1 MFEISR
7 STKWAPTGG
16 YSGSPRH
23 WQSTADASV
32 SACLPYG
39 PLGNKIVE
47 RGWQF
52 FGWVWVVFFFFRK
65 VWPTTFP
72 SLSWVKFTHILRVF
86 CTQNHGSWAHGFQ
99 DDHFSTE
106 SWSYGRNGKYHRLHP
121 GKRTT
126 EFFPPQWCWKVRES
140 SPKCP
145 NNSGL
150 GICL

>member
-52 FGWVWVVFFFFRK
+52 FGWVWAVFFFFPESMTHHFSFAFMGEIYPYSKGILPRIMEVGPMGSK
-65 VWPTTFP
+65 MIIFP
-72 SLSWVKFTHILRVF
+72 L
-86 CTQNHGSWAHGFQ
+86 NHGAMGGTV
-99 DDHFSTE
+99 STI
-106 SWSYGRNGKYHRLHP
+106 RTIHRSE
-121 GKRTT
+121 KT
-126 EFFPPQWCWKVRES
+126 ELWCWKVRES

-145 NNSGL
+145 KNSGL